1 MTIAK
6 KKSEQ
11 NSWKKKHKNDCGE
24 KIWAKQCKIKKNVR
38 YKNDSCQKIGTKQL
52 KKNGAL
58 KKTVAEKTLSQT
70 A

>member
-24 KIWAKQCKIKKNVR
+24 KN
-38 YKNDSCQKIGTKQL
+38 
-52 KKNGAL
+52 
-58 KKTVAEKTLSQT
+58 LSQT
-70 A
+70 V

>member
-11 NSWKKKHKNDCGE
+11 NSWKKNIKMIAAK

-52 KKNGAL
+52 KKNGA
-58 KKTVAEKTLSQT
+58 
-70 A
+70 